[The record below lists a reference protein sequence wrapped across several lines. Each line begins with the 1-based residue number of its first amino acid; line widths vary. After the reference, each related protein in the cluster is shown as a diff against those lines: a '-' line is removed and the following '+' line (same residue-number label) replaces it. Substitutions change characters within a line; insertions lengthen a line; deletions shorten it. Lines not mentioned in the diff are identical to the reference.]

1 MSDARLAQL
10 GEDRHALCRWG
21 LLTEAWTGT
30 GESVDDEPPE
40 WTPSVMPIC
49 TFPVPEPS
57 PPAMKRQWGGSI
69 DLARDCAVCPAYAPL
84 PRKET
89 P

>member
-1 MSDARLAQL
+1 MGGTMSVARLAQL
-10 GEDRHALCRWG
+10 GEDRHAQCRWG
-21 LLTEAWTGT
+21 LLTEAWRGDGAPED
-30 GESVDDEPPE
+30 GEPTVAA
-40 WTPSVMPIC
+40 IC

-57 PPAMKRQWGGSI
+57 PPAMKRQWGGSV
-69 DLARDCAVCPAYAPL
+69 DLVRDCAVCPAYAPL